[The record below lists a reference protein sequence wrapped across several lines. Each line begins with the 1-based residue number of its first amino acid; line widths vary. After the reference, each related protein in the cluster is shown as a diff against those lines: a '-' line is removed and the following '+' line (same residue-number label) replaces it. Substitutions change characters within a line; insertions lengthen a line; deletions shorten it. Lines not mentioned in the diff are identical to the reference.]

1 MSRRFILHR
10 SQTRGAMAAASFAVL
25 AAFQHPS
32 PAGAEEIT
40 GLAKRLADLRGEVE
54 SQSDELST
62 RKSELHEELR
72 SFARQKSELEL
83 EIQREETRVQKL
95 RQAVAQKR
103 AETAAQKSGNQS
115 LAPIFDKHIAE
126 TRGYVQNSLPFRR
139 KERLAE
145 LAKLDE
151 QFKSGL
157 LAPQRALNRLWSFV
171 EDELRMTRESGLFA
185 QPVVV
190 DGKEQLADVVRVG
203 MVMMYFRTPQEEYG
217 ATQHVDGQWS
227 FRSIDDRD
235 EQKRVRTLFDTFK
248 KQIRV
253 GYFEL
258 PNALPQSR

>member
-1 MSRRFILHR
+1 MSRRLVLHR
-10 SQTRGAMAAASFAVL
+10 SQQRCAMAAASFAAL
-25 AAFQHPS
+25 AALFYVS
-32 PAGAEEIT
+32 PAWAEEIS
-40 GLAKRLADLRGEVE
+40 GLAKRLSDLRGEVE
-54 SQSDELST
+54 SLSDELST
-62 RKSELHEELR
+62 QKNDLHEELR

-83 EIQREETRVQKL
+83 EIQREEMRVQKM

-103 AETAAQKSGNQS
+103 AENEAQKGSNQS
-115 LAPIFDKHIAE
+115 LAPVFEEHIAK
-126 TRGYVQNSLPFRR
+126 TRGYVENSLPFRR

-145 LAKLDE
+145 LAKLNE
-151 QFKSGL
+151 QFQSGL
-157 LAPQRALNRLWSFV
+157 LAPQRALNRLWSFI

-203 MVMMYFRTPQEEYG
+203 MVMMYFRTPEEEYG
-217 ATQHVDGQWS
+217 ATEHVDGEWR
-227 FRSIDDRD
+227 FRTIDDHD
-235 EQKRVRTLFDTFK
+235 EQKRIRSLFDTFK